1 MAKQDKYTAPKQS
14 VTTTTEPVQV
24 NAAEE
29 VYIPSADEQLE
40 GVKTF
45 YENNKNIVNYGL
57 GALALLLIG
66 FFAYNYFLKGPKEE
80 KAADD
85 LAMASTFMMMDSTSW
100 MVNGNGSYSGAAK
113 VADKYSGTK
122 AGNTAA
128 YMAGMGYLKMG
139 DFKNAIKYL
148 EKFDGAGSMLGTLAQ
163 GSLGDAYWENK
174 QEDKAVAAYEKA
186 GADEDNFQYAP
197 MFLQRAGVIYEKQGK
212 TKEAIAAYTKIK
224 EKFSASSVAR
234 DIDKYLA
241 RLGVTVE

>member
-1 MAKQDKYTAPKQS
+1 MAKQDKYTAPKQT
-14 VTTTTEPVQV
+14 VTTTEAPQV

-40 GVKTF
+40 GVKNF
-45 YENNKNIVNYGL
+45 YESNKNMVNYGL
-57 GALALLLIG
+57 GALAVLLIG
-66 FFAYNYFLKGPKEE
+66 YFAYTFFLKGPKEE
-80 KAADD
+80 KAADE

-100 MVNGNGSYSGAAK
+100 MVNGDGSYSGAAK

-148 EKFDGAGSMLGTLAQ
+148 EQFDGNGSMLGTLAE

-174 QEDKAVAAYEKA
+174 QEDKALAAYEKA
-186 GADEDNFQYAP
+186 GADEDNFQFAP
-197 MFLQRAGVIYEKQGK
+197 MFLQRAAVIYEKQGK
-212 TKEAIAAYTKIK
+212 TKEAIAAYTRIK
-224 EKFSASSVAR
+224 EKFSASSISR
-234 DIDKYLA
+234 DVDKYLA
-241 RLGVTVE
+241 RLGVNAE